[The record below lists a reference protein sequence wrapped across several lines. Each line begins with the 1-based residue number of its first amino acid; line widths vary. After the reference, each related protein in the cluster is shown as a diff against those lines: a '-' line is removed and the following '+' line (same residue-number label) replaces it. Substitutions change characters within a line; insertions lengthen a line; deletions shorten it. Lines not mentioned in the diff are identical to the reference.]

1 MLSPALRAFLALPW
15 RDQRR
20 WLARKLR
27 EALPGTTRIRS
38 ADRALLEEEL
48 LPAYAADAR
57 LEKLL
62 FVGCDWYTRDYPALF
77 DPDRSRFRSIDF
89 DAKKAVHG
97 TPDHIVAP
105 LQEIDRHVAAQSADV
120 VVCNGVYGFGIH
132 DRVELARAFAAAHA
146 VLRPGG
152 ALLLGWNNVRHL
164 GPFDPVEAALA
175 AGFVRDPARSGRW
188 RVETDTPTRH
198 TFDFYIRPSP

>member
-1 MLSPALRAFLALPW
+1 MLSPALRAFFALPW
-15 RDQRR
+15 REQRR

-38 ADRALLEEEL
+38 ADRTLLEEVL
-48 LPAYAADAR
+48 LPGYAAD
-57 LEKLL
+57 EQVKKLL
-62 FVGCDWYTRDYPALF
+62 FVGCDWYTRGYAARF

-89 DAKKAVHG
+89 DPKKAAHG
-97 TPDHIVAP
+97 TSGHIVAP
-105 LQEIDRHVAAQSADV
+105 LQEIDRHVAAQSVDV

-132 DRVELARAFAAAHA
+132 DRAELARAFAATHV

-152 ALLLGWNNVRHL
+152 ALLLGWNNVCHL
-164 GPFDPVEAALA
+164 GPFDPLEVAQA
-175 AGFVRDPARSGRW
+175 AGFMRDPARGAQW

-198 TFDFYIRPSP
+198 TFDFYRKPGQ